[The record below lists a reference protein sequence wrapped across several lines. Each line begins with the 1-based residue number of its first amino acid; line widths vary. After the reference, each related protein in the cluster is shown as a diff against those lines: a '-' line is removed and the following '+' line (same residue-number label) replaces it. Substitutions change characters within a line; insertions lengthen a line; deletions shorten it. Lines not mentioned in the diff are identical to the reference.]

1 MDSLD
6 GHSLARMIISQLHHD
21 GFTHAALAVSDSVQ
35 VPIMVC
41 DPPDRLSQIAAAALS
56 SDARN
61 GFGAGGRPSGNA
73 ADAPNDNAERSRGSD
88 GLDLD
93 LPEPLQPKPAP
104 KGHMFK
110 TVPDHHLTHTRTHAR
125 AHVGARAQSR
135 TRTHTHTCARA
146 LVLFSRERTWGQN
159 SPLGHQLLWIVAVRI
174 FGEPAQLTIGDNQD

>member
-1 MDSLD
+1 
-6 GHSLARMIISQLHHD
+6 MIISQLHHD

-135 TRTHTHTCARA
+135 TRTHTHTHVRARS
-146 LVLFSRERTWGQN
+146 FSSLANARGDRTVRLGTN
-159 SPLGHQLLWIVAVRI
+159 SYGSLLSAFLENR
-174 FGEPAQLTIGDNQD
+174 AQLTIGDNQD